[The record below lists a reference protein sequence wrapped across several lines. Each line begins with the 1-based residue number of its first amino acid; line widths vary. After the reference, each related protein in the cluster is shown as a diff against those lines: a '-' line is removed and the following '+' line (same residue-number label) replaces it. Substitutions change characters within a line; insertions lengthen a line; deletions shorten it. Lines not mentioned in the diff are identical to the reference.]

1 MTWKKAPYLYFAGVI
16 LFLLPFEV
24 SLFRARPALAQK
36 QKAEVPRKES
46 RPANPA
52 QTRSNESDIAPRN
65 DALRSVDEERKNP
78 PGAATP
84 SDKAQVT
91 GLRFLSWNGYT
102 RIMLDLSQETKY
114 EVRRLKE
121 DPAKGMPPRIYI
133 DVMGAR
139 LALVSKE
146 PVPVEDGLLRQ
157 VRLGQYSPD
166 VVRVVLDMNSLRDHK
181 TSLLTD
187 PYRLVIDVYG
197 QKTQESAAVKEVVR
211 TPTTDGRGVVAKVN
225 NPSTAAPATSGLRK
239 IVLDPGHGG
248 KDPGALGAGGIAEK
262 DIVLSIAKKL
272 AAKLRNEMRVEV
284 VLTRKDD
291 RFVELEDRTKLANK
305 ENADLFISLHV
316 NASENAEAKG
326 IETYYLDNTTDEA
339 AIRLAARENSTSRKN
354 ISDLQFILSDMTQN
368 MKLEDSITLAHRLQS
383 SMVSGMGQAMGDVRD
398 LGVKKALFHVL
409 VGARMPSVLVEMFFI
424 SNRSEGRAMNQATY
438 QDAMVDALFEGIQK
452 YGQSNLIART
462 L

>member
-157 VRLGQYSPD
+157 VRLGQYSAD

-197 QKTQESAAVKEVVR
+197 QKTQ
-211 TPTTDGRGVVAKVN
+211 
-225 NPSTAAPATSGLRK
+225 
-239 IVLDPGHGG
+239 
-248 KDPGALGAGGIAEK
+248 
-262 DIVLSIAKKL
+262 
-272 AAKLRNEMRVEV
+272 
-284 VLTRKDD
+284 
-291 RFVELEDRTKLANK
+291 
-305 ENADLFISLHV
+305 
-316 NASENAEAKG
+316 
-326 IETYYLDNTTDEA
+326 
-339 AIRLAARENSTSRKN
+339 
-354 ISDLQFILSDMTQN
+354 
-368 MKLEDSITLAHRLQS
+368 
-383 SMVSGMGQAMGDVRD
+383 
-398 LGVKKALFHVL
+398 
-409 VGARMPSVLVEMFFI
+409 
-424 SNRSEGRAMNQATY
+424 
-438 QDAMVDALFEGIQK
+438 
-452 YGQSNLIART
+452 
-462 L
+462 